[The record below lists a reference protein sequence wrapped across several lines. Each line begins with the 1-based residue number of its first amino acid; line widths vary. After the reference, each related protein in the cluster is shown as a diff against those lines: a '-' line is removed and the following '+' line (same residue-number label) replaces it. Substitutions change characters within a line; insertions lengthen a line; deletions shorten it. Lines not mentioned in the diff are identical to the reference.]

1 LNERALRLQEV
12 EGVVAVS
19 WKSHFGRKAAERAEM
34 MTRCR
39 TTVARGVVTRVN
51 WEVSSDLF
59 DGVEGRYLPDLK
71 GKTDMVSERRVVDGV
86 SSSQLDRSKK
96 RS

>member
-1 LNERALRLQEV
+1 
-12 EGVVAVS
+12 
-19 WKSHFGRKAAERAEM
+19 
-34 MTRCR
+34 
-39 TTVARGVVTRVN
+39 VN
-51 WEVSSDLF
+51 WEVSSNLF

-86 SSSQLDRSKK
+86 SNSQLGRSKK

>member
-1 LNERALRLQEV
+1 MNERALRLQDV

-19 WKSHFGRKAAERAEM
+19 WKSHFGRKAAERPEM

-39 TTVARGVVTRVN
+39 RTVARGGSHGVN

-59 DGVEGRYLPDLK
+59 DGVEGRYLPDLR
-71 GKTDMVSERRVVDGV
+71 GKTDMVSETRVVVGMCRV
-86 SSSQLDRSKK
+86 LN
-96 RS
+96 